1 MSKGLKSLLQDH
13 SSKALVLRSSAF
25 FMVQPSHL
33 YMTTGNIIALTI
45 QTFVSKV
52 MSVLLNM
59 LSRFV
64 IVFLPRRNCLLI
76 SWLQS
81 LSTVILEPKKI
92 KSERCEGLTVQ
103 VALGEAASASWLWTL
118 RAWILERF
126 QSRAAAP

>member
-1 MSKGLKSLLQDH
+1 
-13 SSKALVLRSSAF
+13 
-25 FMVQPSHL
+25 MVQPSPL
-33 YMTTGNIIALTI
+33 YMTTGNIIAFTI

-52 MSVLLNM
+52 MSLLLNM

-92 KSERCEGLTVQ
+92 KSERREGLTVQ

-126 QSRAAAP
+126 QSRAP

>member
-33 YMTTGNIIALTI
+33 YMTTGNIIAFTI

-52 MSVLLNM
+52 MSLLLNM

-92 KSERCEGLTVQ
+92 KSERREGLTVQ

-126 QSRAAAP
+126 QSRAP